1 MAQQVSSGSI
11 SIGANESGA
20 ATRSINYIIGE
31 GVTTVNTPSTVQRS
45 LNDTK
50 SRLLAQ
56 KTSAGSAISF
66 SDFYGKRPP
75 NMASYAVGD
84 IRQLTEFP
92 SNDIQNGEGGSFFR
106 CTYQDGWGY
115 YASVSSGGIG
125 LSGDRSATL
134 NVDASP
140 GSSFVLSFLFMD
152 RSGFPGLASSSTD
165 KVYGQLESGASFPDC
180 DQNNTLTVYNHL
192 PGSHD
197 PSIGTLSSPIYTF
210 KSNICTVTGGG
221 SGDIY
226 QFNIACSNTGG
237 GIYGGLFYGII
248 GKTLTLSAESTIGS
262 STTTYTCTI
271 NFS

>member
-1 MAQQVSSGSI
+1 MAAQVSSGSI
-11 SIGANESGA
+11 SIGANETGA

-31 GVTTVNTPSTVQRS
+31 GVTTINTPSTVQRS
-45 LNDTK
+45 LNDTR

-66 SDFYGKRPP
+66 SDFYSKRPP
-75 NMASYAVGD
+75 NVSTYTVGD
-84 IRQLTEFP
+84 IRESGDLE
-92 SNDIQNGEGGSFFR
+92 DGEGGTFFR

-115 YASVSSGGIG
+115 EESVAAGGIG
-125 LSGDRSATL
+125 QSGDKSATL

-152 RSGFPGLASSSTD
+152 RSGYPGLASSSTD

-197 PSIGTLSSPIYTF
+197 PSFSSLGSPIYTS

-237 GIYGGLFYGII
+237 GINGGLHYGII